1 MKLGRPYLFLWCVT
15 SLVLGATPFIQ
26 NSPFTQLSFDPFTH
40 SLQLWKQSHTLQKAI
55 KTQPSDLIS
64 ALQSAGFKAVSADV
78 DDDILFLIQET
89 RFSQSLGTQLIK
101 GGAYSHLLS
110 PPPLTLKPFSTRG
123 SDQELFNT
131 TDITLAWQN
140 DAPADI
146 AYQQLLKQ
154 HGEGWDIVSTNIHN
168 KVTSMNI
175 VEGAGTYV
183 VRKILLSNDYL
194 DSDGESSA
202 GDLSSLAKAKIISID
217 LTPPDFVSGC
227 IVSYIGS
234 QYRWRFEVA
243 ECVQLELTLKNSSDI
258 VVYHVSQIA
267 PAGPL
272 FLAWNGENQ
281 KGNKSDGRYTYALT
295 LMDTIGNR
303 SPPVTGDL
311 IIDSTPPQIVWNRE
325 LSLRPFSPNHD
336 GIKDTLTCD
345 LRFSEPVRYTLTL
358 LDSAGQSVT
367 QTTRAFGLTTDE
379 VILAEAGQTV
389 VVTAFDGAGLNTC
402 VSFSILADITP
413 PHITTLN
420 DVYLTQQEPTI
431 HYPFV
436 ASEVASLQI
445 VLGAKVVT
453 QDILTGRGQIDIE
466 ASTLADGRYVGHIL
480 LTDRAGNETRQ
491 TFNVVV
497 NNGAPSLILSH
508 FPTEL
513 STETLVT
520 FSYSIGE
527 SLFDES
533 SIELSLYLKDDNA
546 SPYRLGSSYAPHQ
559 TISLDANLLGQAL
572 AQNGLITLL
581 LKLSINGQST
591 LEQTQTLNVALYPA
605 LIDLSDFGHLTFTG
619 SDGRF
624 ASLKQV
630 QIDLL
635 DISGNTLTTL
645 LNSSNVNGGEQ
656 RLSLPNTLSDGTYQ
670 LSVDALSWGGKHT
683 RKTSRYIL
691 DHTPPTIM
699 DTTLLGNPNNYSRPW
714 GIAITLAD
722 ALAIKAVEL
731 SLMGEI
737 VASQSIVN
745 PLACVLTFDA
755 RVDGKKLP
763 DGHYG
768 LDLSISDLANNVA
781 TQSVSFDIDTLA
793 PTLISSSVWPTLFA
807 PGNDDAD
814 QSTAIALTSNEPA
827 ASTLYIYNAT
837 NALVR
842 TLRDTNYSCYSHMVW
857 DGYAQDYS
865 LKDGR
870 YRLILELTDAA
881 GNVTRCSL
889 NTVEIARSRQTLSG
903 LRLSPNKI
911 SSGKTLT
918 LQFVNAITG
927 NLIIAAYNLEG
938 RSVKTIL
945 SGNVFTREYTLT
957 WDTLSDQGTL
967 LDDGDYVLGF
977 DFVSLDKS
985 TKKTFKLLLSINNL
999 APAVYDYRLNSSY
1012 FTRSS
1017 LANLQVSFKLFET
1030 VSCNIGLFNPDK
1042 TLLQTLQ
1049 GAQRA
1054 SGVHK
1059 INLDMIS
1066 ANLALGAYYIGTRFT
1081 DEVGNTAQS
1090 FASLNLVNECTPDI
1104 LCDKT
1109 MYIFTPDG
1117 DALNETISPKL
1128 TVTGVGR
1135 KTIRVSIKTDTGKE
1149 VITLAQLDRHEP
1161 ANVDLEWNGKNTDGV
1176 AVPEGLYYLVAHEQD
1191 ELGQQK
1197 TIEIPIALITQ
1208 KITLQ
1213 TQDNGSLFS
1222 FNRDGRQDSLAYALR
1237 LQFPEPIADLTDY
1250 KGGADLHLQIWQAD
1264 TLLSDKTVSLID
1276 KYEGIIDDSLVPHE
1290 GPFRIKLFG
1299 ENKDGLSIATTTLNY
1314 QNDLTPPQAGT
1325 LDALVESALM
1335 IADTADPRLRIK
1347 TLFNVL
1353 TVDAIVEGADAVLA
1367 NVSSEKGFLFTAS
1380 GNNGVYY
1387 LRQIVGTEGLN
1398 RLVYQLVDGA
1408 GNLALTQ
1415 SVAYTIDLTPPD
1427 IVSVEVGHYA
1437 KAGTYP
1443 ITVNVSEPLASVPSL
1458 SLLCGEN
1465 RLTVRPLRVSGN
1477 RFTGQFSVV
1486 SQSVNGAYRLLAEN
1500 LTDLAGNVT
1509 TITLSPNITVD
1520 TIAPNK
1526 PTLGT
1531 TSPLLN
1537 TSSVVLQLSAEQES
1551 SIDLTLDGDFIRRLN
1566 AGPITLNLLE
1576 GAHRLSA
1583 IAIDKAGN
1591 ESDMTTLDATID
1603 LTPPRIIN
1611 ASIENKEHLKS
1622 GTYSLS
1628 LTFNETLRSLG
1639 DIFLDTAMGLIPVI
1653 DYQLTIPDL
1662 LNATADLVVLSAT
1675 DLADNIIDLR
1685 VEHFVTLDNTPPPAP
1700 ELVNKRTHWNTLVLT
1715 NTVLTE
1721 PDSQL
1726 WVTFDSE
1733 TATTLDAHF
1742 SQPLNEGVHSLA
1754 LVAIDRAGNR
1764 STPTTLDIRMDITL
1778 PELIGFEVPPY
1789 LKTGTYP
1796 ITLNLSEVILTIDK
1810 VSLRARDKRRTLP
1823 VVGLVISNDQAT
1835 GWVDIAS
1842 GDDNTYDLWVE
1853 GFSDS
1858 AGNINSAIAP
1868 TVCVVDTIP
1877 PESLCPELSHTGS
1890 NWLKAGTYR
1899 YPVHFSEP
1907 IISVGAVYLET
1918 LDHVGRIDL
1927 SELVF
1932 TSHDMSARLDVLVAS
1947 NTTYK
1952 LVIADVVDLAHNS
1965 TTLVLSADI
1974 IIDTT
1979 PPPAPTLVD
1988 FAPLINTQSVILRLS
2003 AEADSTTSLYLDG
2016 QTFSKNLSPNVT
2028 ITLSLNEG
2036 FHYIALQSVDRAGN
2050 GSIIQNDS
2058 VTIDLT
2064 PAHVVTWSIE
2074 GLTALKAATYTVT
2087 LGFSEP
2093 IVSLGSVA
2101 LESLDKASRYP
2112 VSDSGLLTI
2121 IPQQDGVYDLIVPDI
2136 RDVAG
2141 NLSSV
2146 VISAAVVVD
2155 TTPPDAPQFASF
2167 PALINTQNVKLR
2179 FVTEEQALLELVV
2192 DEEARPALYHAHDD
2206 GQLTLAEGQHH
2217 LSLVASDT
2225 AGNRSATQDYVLTV
2239 DLTPP
2244 AVTQVG
2250 LGGREYLKAGTYAI
2264 SVDLTESIISVASVY
2279 LERADK
2285 SCRYVASELRLEGQT
2300 LFATLTISP
2309 QKDGGVDLILLGVS
2323 DRASNTVNLRMAHCV
2338 TIDTLAPLAPQ
2349 YLNLPTLTN
2358 RPTFNAQ
2365 IETEP
2370 DTNVEVYSDGVLYTN
2385 TALSEGDHRLD
2396 LIAYDRACN
2405 QSPIAT
2411 YALRVDLTKPTLKSI
2426 SFTAVVSANSYPLD
2440 LVFSEP
2446 LNWSQSPNIR
2456 LLTLSEFRE
2465 LPVIAAL
2472 NQACR
2477 VQATLT
2483 TGENGPSQLFISGLI
2498 DPAGNL
2504 LDSVITQAFTIDT
2517 TPPQLLAINRVS
2529 TAPVK
2534 DGRLELT
2541 ATFSEPV
2548 SFDALLALAGSTL
2561 NATINQ
2567 PTISVIIPKNIQGQ
2581 ATLWF
2586 CHVTDRVGNRLSD
2599 FNPLTLPVDAIAPTL
2614 LDSPRFIVSTNRGSL
2629 SKGSV
2634 SINMSEPIKT
2644 DTLELSLLVG
2654 NKIYAPDRVIFS
2666 ADRKG
2671 LEAFFELDA
2680 LEENANLRITH
2691 LVDDFDNTAPTIVQA
2706 LGRIDNVAPHIAG
2719 FGADVSRFSA
2729 IKNRGSDAAIHITFN
2744 SHEDYTKCYVRIY
2757 DRAGSLRKT
2766 LKDTLGSAGTTLLD
2780 PWNGKDDNGNY
2791 LTKGWYT
2798 LKIWAIDEAGNEGIP
2813 TSGLFEITEQ
2823 RVTLS
2828 VDTKPAPYSFIASG
2842 PRSFPYSF
2850 SEIILTANEPRPDG
2864 IRLMDIDAAPPIGKI
2879 TEAIYLGTGNILV
2892 ALLTLN
2898 ALAPI
2903 MVDESLGSWDGQISG
2918 NWATSGLYTFRVT
2931 GAGLNSDTYLA
2942 MAETSFVVD
2951 HDPPVLS
2958 LVTANRRSVSTQPF
2972 SFNDLNVHFAA
2983 VDNSGLTINMQ
2994 LMLNDIEL
3002 SRGSNVSELCA
3013 NFINNDYLDG
3023 DYTLTLR
3030 AFDSAHNSSRVDIPI
3045 ILDSTPPNATFQTVS
3060 NNGFVSTSVQIINLT
3075 VPNESSYTVA
3085 YQFGTQVTQNPSID
3099 STSLNGRLLVGL
3111 TLSDNAGNRTQ
3122 YATFVTVDNQIEPPR
3137 FTLPCFTATRTVSLN
3152 NFSHAEPY
3160 LDKILV
3166 RQINAGQATAWQS
3179 WTPDER
3185 VRLLGN
3191 DGRVTLEMKI
3201 TDMAGNGSTPWTG
3214 STVLDTTQPVITAV
3228 APANYF
3234 AFDNGRYAYDH
3245 VSNITANW
3253 VMTVDNEPNG
3263 LDAYI
3268 FSPSTLREN
3277 TNNVTIQ
3284 AIDRAGNIGAAY
3296 GPIPIIIDNLAPSM
3310 TLVNTAAGRW
3320 VNGQSDDELRL
3331 SIEENYPS
3339 YNVVRITNA
3348 NGVIVT
3354 SSNTLALKDILKYY
3368 SSGEYDLAITAY
3380 DLVGH
3385 GSNTVTTMCYLDKEA
3400 PILHLLAMD
3409 TVVNRCATLSITAT
3423 DTGGS
3428 ELCQYLIRYDQ
3439 KQIVTQSST
3448 IVIPFEDIFIGQ
3460 SKALSIDIFALDFAG
3475 NTSNCLSKGLLIDK
3489 VAPIVKLA
3497 FNDAKG
3503 TYISRGK
3510 PTLSLNVTAH
3520 DEDSGLNELFVRYQS
3535 EWTLY
3540 TLGQDLSPYRLG
3552 YDLADGAYPLGLSV
3566 IDRAGNT
3573 AIASINYIID
3583 NTKPV
3588 ITEFAINPRAINRK
3602 NPVSISLVCD
3612 TPLIDTA
3619 YVSITTQNQANRF
3632 VTLNIPLGDDFAPI
3646 VRTYL
3651 LNAISTLNPNVRLTD
3666 KTYTVFIKLNDY
3678 ANNISDIR
3686 SALFTLDTIPPQI
3699 SHLAS
3704 IPTVHASLDPDTITN
3719 KPIVLTYNV
3728 TETNTLT
3735 THRVRLFACDFNSNL
3750 MDIDRL
3756 AESAAPINQVDTSF
3770 SFKWD
3775 GWIRLGDNPNNSL
3788 LQAGRI
3794 RQLPEGIYFIE
3805 LTLEDEAGN
3814 KTTTVTVMTLEN
3826 DIWIG
3831 GNTPHFPSVE
3841 TGNTN
3846 EVLIRYGEGG
3856 RYETSVEVRGS
3867 GFGQAWVDDR
3877 LPFTLDLPQTVY
3889 YSEINANDKIYDG
3902 TSHRAMDYLG
3912 GINNN
3917 GTVLSSL
3924 YLDTSN
3930 PWRAAPSGYYNL
3942 VVRFQGNALDVWVIV
3957 HIVNTAWR
3965 TDRVKYSR
3973 YPTYVNTT
3981 IFNGDKSTNTST
3993 GIVPLKNANN
4003 ADSQSLHRRSV
4014 GLVGYLYQDPATQ
4027 QYSFSPSISA
4037 TQKLVKNIFYNKA
4050 GNATNIS
4057 SIVVNHIRHTAWEDD
4072 RSGQNQIYYQR
4083 TYNDYAFSDLSPT
4096 QQIVA
4101 LSIPSIDIVTSFN
4114 LLSPKF
4120 SNGAPPILATTRPTF
4135 VWTIPSN
4142 KLQANSHFLIELFKG
4157 LVAGNDG
4164 LVTFDVPLNTLDDHY
4179 QHIVVPAGTYKQQ
4192 GNQLDFT
4199 PDIFNNLGATAA
4211 NECYR
4216 WQVAA
4221 DWNNDGLIE
4230 DISLT
4235 SEVFK
4240 LAPPLDISYTLN
4252 YPNPFK
4258 TSTHIRYKL
4267 SKDAQ
4272 SVTIKIYNLN
4282 GKVVRTLTDCP
4293 TTGTRPYH
4301 EYHDVRWDGCNEVG
4315 DEALNGVYIYKIVA
4329 VDEGHT
4335 QASATGKLLKL
4346 K

>member
-1 MKLGRPYLFLWCVT
+1 M
-15 SLVLGATPFIQ
+15 GATSFIQ

-64 ALQSAGFKAVSADV
+64 ALQSAGFKAVSTDV

-123 SDQELFNT
+123 SNQEQFNT
-131 TDITLAWQN
+131 THITLAWQN
-140 DAPADI
+140 DTPADI

-168 KVTSMNI
+168 EVTSMNI

-183 VRKILLSNDYL
+183 VRKILRSNDYL

-202 GDLSSLAKAKIISID
+202 GDLSTPAKAKIISID

-227 IVSYIGS
+227 VVSFFGGDYH
-234 QYRWRFEVA
+234 WRFEVA
-243 ECVQLELTLKNSSDI
+243 ERVQLELTLKNSADI
-258 VVYHVSQIA
+258 IVYKVSQIA

-272 FLAWNGENQ
+272 SLAWNGENQ

-303 SPPVTGDL
+303 SHPTTGDL
-311 IIDSTPPQIVWNRE
+311 IIDSSPPQIVWNRE

-345 LRFSEPVRYTLTL
+345 LRFSEPVRYTLAL
-358 LDSAGQSVT
+358 LNLAGQIVT

-389 VVTAFDGAGLNTC
+389 VVTAVDEAGLNTS

-445 VLGAKVVT
+445 VLGAMVVT
-453 QDILTGRGQIDIE
+453 QDILAGRGQIDIE
-466 ASTLADGRYVGHIL
+466 ASTLTDGRYVGHVL

-491 TFNVVV
+491 TFNVVA

-533 SIELSLYLKDDNA
+533 SIELSLFLKDDNA

-559 TISLDANLLGQAL
+559 TITLDANLLEHTL
-572 AQNGLITLL
+572 VQNGPITLL
-581 LKLSINGQST
+581 LKLSMKGQPT

-605 LIDLSDFGHLTFTG
+605 LIDLSNFGPLTFTG

-656 RLSLPNTLSDGTYQ
+656 RLSLPNTLPDGTYQ

-691 DHTPPTIM
+691 DHSPPTIM

-714 GIAITLAD
+714 GIAMTLAD

-731 SLMGEI
+731 SLMGEV

-745 PLACVLTFDA
+745 PLACVLSFDA

-768 LDLSISDLANNVA
+768 LDLSISDLAGNIA
-781 TQSVSFDIDTLA
+781 TQSVSLDIDTLA
-793 PTLISSSVWPTLFA
+793 PTLVSNSVWPTLIA

-814 QSTAIALTSNEPA
+814 QSTAITLTSNEPA
-827 ASTLYIYNAT
+827 AYSVLIYNAA
-837 NALVR
+837 NVLVR
-842 TLRDTNYSCYSHMVW
+842 TLRNTTFSCSSHMVW
-857 DGYAQDYS
+857 DGYSQDYS
-865 LKDGR
+865 LKDGL
-870 YRLILELTDAA
+870 YRLVLELTDAA
-881 GNVTRCSL
+881 GNVTRSSL

-903 LRLSPNKI
+903 LRLSPTKI

-918 LQFVNAITG
+918 FQFVNAITG
-927 NLIIAAYNLEG
+927 NLSIAVYSLEG
-938 RSVKTIL
+938 HCVKTIL
-945 SGNVFTREYTLT
+945 SGNVYGREYTLT
-957 WDTLSDQGTL
+957 WDTLSDRGTQL
-967 LDDGDYVLGF
+967 EDGDYGVVF

-985 TKKTFKLLLSINNL
+985 TKKTFKLLLSIDNL
-999 APAVYDYRLNSSY
+999 APVVYDYRLNSSC
-1012 FTRSS
+1012 FTRST

-1030 VSCNIGLFNPDK
+1030 VSSDIGLFSPNK

-1049 GAQRA
+1049 VALLA

-1066 ANLALGAYYIGTRFT
+1066 ANLAVGAYLIGTRFT
-1081 DEVGNTAQS
+1081 DEVGNAAQS

-1117 DALNETISPKL
+1117 DALNETLSPKL
-1128 TVTGVGR
+1128 TVLGVGS
-1135 KTIRVSIKTDTGKE
+1135 KTVRVSIKTDTGKD

-1161 ANVDLEWNGKNTDGV
+1161 SNLDLEWNGKNTDGV
-1176 AVPEGLYYLVAHEQD
+1176 AVPEGLYYLVACEQD

-1222 FNRDGRQDSLAYALR
+1222 FNRDGRQDSLSYALR
-1237 LQFPEPIADLTDY
+1237 LQFPEPIADLTGY
-1250 KGGADLHLQIWQAD
+1250 KMGADLHLQIWQAD
-1264 TLLSDKTVSLID
+1264 AMLSDKTVSLID

-1290 GPFRIKLFG
+1290 GPFQLKLFG

-1314 QNDLTPPQAGT
+1314 RNDLTPPQVGT
-1325 LDALVESALM
+1325 LDALIESTLM

-1408 GNLALTQ
+1408 GNLAPTQ

-1443 ITVNVSEPLASVPSL
+1443 ITVNVSEPLACVPSL
-1458 SLLCGEN
+1458 SLLSEGN
-1465 RLTVRPLRVSGN
+1465 RLIVRPLRVTGN
-1477 RFTGQFSVV
+1477 RFIGQFSVAAE
-1486 SQSVNGAYRLLAEN
+1486 SVNDEYRLLAEN

-1509 TITLSPNITVD
+1509 TMTLSPNITVD
-1520 TIAPNK
+1520 TIPPSK
-1526 PTLGT
+1526 PMLNIISTLINT
-1531 TSPLLN
+1531 TSARV
-1537 TSSVVLQLSAEQES
+1537 SIHSEQETTLALS
-1551 SIDLTLDGDFIRRLN
+1551 VDGAFAKQIDATQTQATF
-1566 AGPITLNLLE
+1566 NLLE
-1576 GAHRLSA
+1576 GVHRLSA

-1591 ESDMTTLDATID
+1591 ESAMTTLDITID
-1603 LTPPRIIN
+1603 LTPPRIIK
-1611 ASIENKEHLKS
+1611 ASIENKAYLKS
-1622 GTYSLS
+1622 GTFTLS
-1628 LTFNETLRSLG
+1628 LTFSETLRSLG

-1675 DLADNIIDLR
+1675 DLAHNIIDLR

-1700 ELVNKRTHWNTLVLT
+1700 ELVNKRTHWNTLILT

-1742 SQPLNEGVHSLA
+1742 SQPFSEGAHSIA

-1778 PELIGFEVPPY
+1778 PELIGFEAPPY
-1789 LKTGTYP
+1789 LKAGTYP
-1796 ITLNLSEVILTIDK
+1796 ITLNLSESILTIDK

-1823 VVGLVISNDQAT
+1823 VAGLVISNDRAT

-1842 GDDNTYDLWVE
+1842 GDDNTYDGWVE

-1877 PESLCPELSHTGS
+1877 PESLCPELVNTGLT
-1890 NWLKAGTYR
+1890 WLKAGTYR

-1932 TSHDMSARLDVLVAS
+1932 TSHDMSARLDVLAPS
-1947 NTTYK
+1947 NTTYN

-1988 FAPLINTQSVILRLS
+1988 FAPLINTQSVILRLA
-2003 AEADSTTSLYLDG
+2003 AEADSMTTLYLDG

-2036 FHYIALQSVDRAGN
+2036 FHDVALQSVDRAGN
-2050 GSIIQNDS
+2050 RSIVQNDS

-2093 IVSLGSVA
+2093 IVSHGTVA
-2101 LESLDKASRYP
+2101 LESLNKASRYP
-2112 VSDSGLLTI
+2112 VSDSGQLTI

-2146 VISAAVVVD
+2146 VISAAVIVD
-2155 TTPPDAPQFASF
+2155 TTPPDTPQFASF
-2167 PALINTQNVKLR
+2167 SALINTTNLNVR
-2179 FVTEEQALLELVV
+2179 FLTEEEALIELVV
-2192 DEEARPALYHAHDD
+2192 DGQSQPSRYHAHDV
-2206 GQLTLAEGQHH
+2206 GQLTLAEGPHR
-2217 LSLVASDT
+2217 LSLVALDT

-2244 AVTQVG
+2244 AVMRVG

-2264 SVDLTESIISVASVY
+2264 SVDLTESILSVASVY

-2323 DRASNTVNLRMAHCV
+2323 DRASNTVNLRVDHCV

-2370 DTNVEVYSDGVLYTN
+2370 DTKVEVYSDGVLYTN
-2385 TALSEGDHRLD
+2385 TALSEGDHRLE
-2396 LIAYDRACN
+2396 LIAYDRANN
-2405 QSPIAT
+2405 QSPT
-2411 YALRVDLTKPTLKSI
+2411 LSYALCVDLTKPTLKSL
-2426 SFTAVVSANSYPLD
+2426 SFPPVVSANTYPLD
-2440 LVFSEP
+2440 LIFSEP
-2446 LNWSQSPNIR
+2446 LNWAQPPNIR

-2465 LPVIAAL
+2465 LPVIAAVDH
-2472 NQACR
+2472 ACR
-2477 VQATLT
+2477 VQATVVN
-2483 TGENGPSQLFISGLI
+2483 GENGPSQLFISGLS

-2534 DGRLELT
+2534 DGRFELT

-2548 SFDALLALAGSTL
+2548 SFDALLALAGITL
-2561 NATINQ
+2561 SATIDQ

-2581 ATLWF
+2581 ATLWL

-2599 FNPLTLPVDAIAPTL
+2599 FNPRTFPVDAIAPTL

-2634 SINMSEPIKT
+2634 SINVSEPIKT
-2644 DTLELSLLVG
+2644 DNLELSLLVG
-2654 NKIYAPDRVIFS
+2654 SRVYAPDRVIFS
-2666 ADRKG
+2666 ADRKE
-2671 LEAFFELDA
+2671 LKAFFELDA
-2680 LEENANLRITH
+2680 LEENASLRITH
-2691 LVDDFDNTAPTIVQA
+2691 LVDDFDNTAPTIVQS

-2729 IKNRGSDAAIHITFN
+2729 IKNRGSDATIHITFN
-2744 SHEDYTKCYVRIY
+2744 SHEDYTRCYVRIY
-2757 DRAGSLRKT
+2757 DNAGNIRKT
-2766 LKDTLGSAGTTLLD
+2766 LKDTLGNAGTTLLD

-2813 TSGLFEITEQ
+2813 TNGLFEITEQ

-2828 VDTKPAPYSFIASG
+2828 INTNPAPYSFIASG
-2842 PRSFPYSF
+2842 PRSFPYTF
-2850 SEIILTANEPRPDG
+2850 SEILLTTNEQRPDG

-2879 TEAIYLGTGNILV
+2879 TEAIYLGTGNIRV

-2898 ALAPI
+2898 ALAPV
-2903 MVDESLGSWDGQISG
+2903 MVDAALGSWDGQISG

-2931 GAGLNSDTYLA
+2931 GTGLNSDTYLA

-2951 HDPPVLS
+2951 HDPPVIS
-2958 LVTANRRSVSTQPF
+2958 LVKADRQSLSTLPF
-2972 SFNDLNVHFAA
+2972 AFNDLNVHFAA
-2983 VDNSGLTINMQ
+2983 VDNSGLTINVQ
-2994 LMLNDIEL
+2994 LVLNDIEL
-3002 SRGSNVSELCA
+3002 SRGSNVSELYA

-3030 AFDSAHNSSRVDIPI
+3030 AFDSAHNSSHVDIPI
-3045 ILDSTPPNATFQTVS
+3045 ILDSTPPNATFHIVS
-3060 NNGFVSTSVQIINLT
+3060 NNGFVSTSVQIIDLT
-3075 VPNESSYTVA
+3075 VANESTYTAV

-3099 STSLNGRLLVGL
+3099 STSLNGRLFIGL
-3111 TLSDNAGNRTQ
+3111 TVSDNAGNRRQ
-3122 YATFVTVDNQIEPPR
+3122 YAAFVTVDNQIEPPR
-3137 FTLPCFTATRTVSLN
+3137 FTLPPFTATRAVSLN
-3152 NFSHAEPY
+3152 NFTHAEPY
-3160 LDKILV
+3160 LDKIMV
-3166 RQINAGQATAWQS
+3166 RQINAGHPSVWQS
-3179 WTPDER
+3179 WTPDEQ
-3185 VRLLGN
+3185 VSLLGN
-3191 DGRVTLEMKI
+3191 DGRVTLEMTI
-3201 TDMAGNGSTPWTG
+3201 TDIAGNGSTPWTV
-3214 STVLDTTQPVITAV
+3214 STVLDTTHPVITAV
-3228 APANYF
+3228 APANFF
-3234 AFDNGRYAYDH
+3234 AFDKGRYAYDH
-3245 VSNITANW
+3245 VGNITANW

-3263 LDAYI
+3263 LDAYV
-3268 FSPSTLREN
+3268 FSPSTLSEN

-3284 AIDRAGNIGAAY
+3284 AIDRAGNIGAPY
-3296 GPIPIIIDNLAPSM
+3296 GPIPIIIDTVAPSM

-3368 SSGEYDLAITAY
+3368 SSGEYSLAITAY

-3400 PILHLLAMD
+3400 PILHHLAMD
-3409 TVVNRCATLSITAT
+3409 TVVNRSATLSLTAT

-3460 SKALSIDIFALDFAG
+3460 SKALSIDVVAIDSAG

-3489 VAPIVKLA
+3489 VAPVARLA
-3497 FNDAKG
+3497 YTDARG
-3503 TYISRGK
+3503 SYISRGK
-3510 PTLSLNVTAH
+3510 PTLSLNVTAQ

-3535 EWTLY
+3535 EWTPY

-3552 YDLADGAYPLGLSV
+3552 YDLADGAYPLGLTV

-3573 AIASINYIID
+3573 AIATINYIID

-3588 ITEFAINPRAINRK
+3588 ITQFAINPCAINRK
-3602 NPVSISLVCD
+3602 NPVSISLACD
-3612 TPLIDTA
+3612 KPLIDTA
-3619 YVSITTQNQANRF
+3619 YVCITTQNQADRF
-3632 VTLNIPLGDDFAPI
+3632 VTLNVPLGDDFAPI

-3651 LNAISTLNPNVRLTD
+3651 LNAISTLNPSVRLTD
-3666 KTYTVFIKLNDY
+3666 NTYTVFVKLNDF

-3686 SALFTLDTIPPQI
+3686 SAPFTLDTIPPQI

-3704 IPTVHASLDPDTITN
+3704 VPTVHASLDPDTITN

-3728 TETNTLT
+3728 TEANTLT

-3750 MDIDRL
+3750 MDINRL
-3756 AESAAPINQVDTSF
+3756 AEAAPINQVDMSF

-3794 RQLPEGIYFIE
+3794 RQLPEGVYFIE

-3814 KTTTVTVMTLEN
+3814 KTTTVSVMTLEN
-3826 DIWIG
+3826 DVCIG
-3831 GNTPHFPSVE
+3831 GTSPHFPSVE

-3846 EVLIRYGEGG
+3846 EVLIRYGEGS

-3889 YSEINANDKIYDG
+3889 YSEINKNDNIYDG
-3902 TSHRAMDYLG
+3902 TAHRAMDYLG

-3942 VVRFQGNALDVWVIV
+3942 VVRFQGNALDFYILWQHV
-3957 HIVNTAWR
+3957 VNTAWR
-3965 TDRVKYSR
+3965 TDKVRYNR
-3973 YPTYVNTT
+3973 YPTYIDTT
-3981 IFNGDKSTNTST
+3981 LYNGDKTTNAST
-3993 GIVPLKNANN
+3993 GIVPLKNASN

-4014 GLVGYLYQDPATQ
+4014 GLIGYLYQDPATQ

-4037 TQKLVKNIFYNKA
+4037 TQMLVKDIFYNKA
-4050 GNATNIS
+4050 GNPTNIS

-4083 TYNDYAFSDLSPT
+4083 TYNDYTFSDRSPT

-4101 LSIPSIDIVTSFN
+4101 LSIPSIDVVTSFN
-4114 LLSPKF
+4114 LLSPKS
-4120 SNGAPPILATTRPTF
+4120 SNGDTAILATTRPTF

-4142 KLQANSHFLIELFKG
+4142 KLQANSRFLVELYKG
-4157 LVAGNDG
+4157 LVAGTDS
-4164 LVTFDVPLNTLDDHY
+4164 LPTFDVPLNTLDDHY
-4179 QHIVVPAGTYKQQ
+4179 QRLDVPAGTYKQQ
-4192 GNQLDFT
+4192 GNQLNFS
-4199 PDIFNNLGATAA
+4199 PDVFNNLGATAA

-4240 LAPPLDISYTLN
+4240 LSPPLDISYTLN

-4272 SVTIKIYNLN
+4272 SVTIKLYNLN

-4301 EYHDVRWDGCNEVG
+4301 EYQDVLWDGCNEVG